1 MISGRGGVRAAYISG
16 LASNEA
22 PLDDAVNALGIPLS
36 PEDNDATH
44 PQDDHAV
51 TSATATDL
59 SLAASA
65 PVSNLDLGFRVFK
78 IDSSNKNPTYSV
90 SDYKQDLLSQFES
103 AFKADRSDLD
113 LFFGCLLDYRLPLDR
128 TFATIDLAGHTAYV
142 YDHGDSSVA

>member
-1 MISGRGGVRAAYISG
+1 MGVRAAYISG
-16 LASNEA
+16 LSSNEA
-22 PLDDAVNALGIPLS
+22 HLDDAANALGIPLS
-36 PEDNDATH
+36 LEDNDATH
-44 PQDDHAV
+44 PQDDHAG
-51 TSATATDL
+51 TSSSTAI
-59 SLAASA
+59 SAPAASA
-65 PVSNLDLGFRVFK
+65 SVYNLDLGFRVFK